1 MTALLLLS
9 ALTLSWW
16 LGVLQMLLAA
26 WPVAGAI
33 AFVLVRLQS
42 GRTPLF
48 WADVALETLID
59 MAADAPTTFAARFGQ
74 RAREDRA

>member
-16 LGVLQMLLAA
+16 LGVLQMLAAA
-26 WPVAGAI
+26 WPVAGGI
-33 AFVLVRLQS
+33 AFVLVCLQS

-59 MAADAPTTFAARFGQ
+59 MSRDVGPTFAARFGQ
-74 RAREDRA
+74 RARETE